1 MKMSF
6 IKSGRKGRRIELP
19 GSRSSK
25 IKVFRYGSGRISLA
39 CIMIY
44 LQMISEDSEE
54 DIRTTLD
61 NRCKQLETLK

>member
-1 MKMSF
+1 MSF

-25 IKVFRYGSGRISLA
+25 IKVFRYGSSGRISLA
-39 CIMIY
+39 CNII

-61 NRCKQLETLK
+61 NRSKQLETLK